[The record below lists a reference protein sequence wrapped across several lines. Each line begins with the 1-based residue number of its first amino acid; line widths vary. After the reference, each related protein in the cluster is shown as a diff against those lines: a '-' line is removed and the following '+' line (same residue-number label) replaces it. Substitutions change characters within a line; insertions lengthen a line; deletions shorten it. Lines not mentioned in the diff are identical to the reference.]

1 MPQVPMLVYVIA
13 AAGVAFLLGWTI
25 FRLRYEKTHG
35 QARTVSEGLVAD
47 ARKEAGGIIK
57 SAELEAKEEV
67 FRARQR
73 FEKETE
79 KLRDEGRRRQD
90 NLDQREDNLH
100 RREDNL
106 HKKVAF
112 IDQKESRIDVQEAEL
127 RTGQESVSVERE
139 KVASVLNEQNRKLEL
154 IAGMSADHAKKLLM
168 ENMIS
173 DARHAAAKSVQNV
186 RDETERTSRRESMKI
201 LSLAIQRYAAEHV
214 AESTV
219 SVVDLP
225 SEDMKGRII
234 GREGRNIRA
243 FELASGVD
251 VIIDDTPGAVIVSG
265 FDPVRR
271 EVARQSLEILIR
283 DGRIHPARIEE
294 VVKKT
299 TQEMMERIREIG
311 EHACLD
317 VGLQNI
323 STDLYPYIGRL
334 NYRTS
339 YGQNLLKHSNEVA
352 SVSAVIASELGLD
365 PRLAKR
371 CGFLHD
377 IGKSVD
383 HEVEG
388 PHAVIGAR
396 LCKKHGEQDAV
407 INAVGGHHQDV
418 EPESPYTFITS
429 AADAVSAS
437 RPGARRES
445 VDSYVQRLE
454 NLEEIA
460 DGFDGVEKSFAIQAG
475 REVRVLVNHH
485 KVTDAE
491 AAVLAEEISRRVEAE
506 LEYPGQIK
514 IMVIRETRSSSYA
527 K

>member
-1 MPQVPMLVYVIA
+1 MPQFSLIVAVIA
-13 AAGVAFLLGWTI
+13 TAIVFFVVGWTL
-25 FRLRYEKTHG
+25 FRVRSEKRHG
-35 QARTVSEGLVAD
+35 QARLVSEGLIAD
-47 ARKEAGGIIK
+47 AEKEGRGIIK
-57 SAELEAKEEV
+57 AAQLEAKEEV
-67 FRARQR
+67 YQARHR
-73 FEKETE
+73 FEKKTE
-79 KLRDEGRRRQD
+79 ELRLESRRRQEG
-90 NLDQREDNLH
+90 LD
-100 RREDNL
+100 RREENL

-112 IDQKESRIDVQEAEL
+112 IDEKESRLDRQDAEV
-127 RTGQESVSVERE
+127 RACRE
-139 KVASVLNEQNRKLEL
+139 QLDADRKQLAAVIAQQNRKLEQ
-154 IAGMSADHAKKLLM
+154 IAGMSAEKAKQHLM

-173 DARHAAAKSVQNV
+173 DARHAAAKSVQQI
-186 RDETERTSRRESMKI
+186 REETERVSRRESMKI

-225 SEDMKGRII
+225 SDDMKGRII

-243 FELASGVD
+243 FELATGVD
-251 VIIDDTPGAVIVSG
+251 VIIDDTPGAVVVSG

-283 DGRIHPARIEE
+283 DGRIHPGRIEE
-294 VVKKT
+294 VVARTDRDMQVK
-299 TQEMMERIREIG
+299 IREIG

-317 VGLQNI
+317 LGLQNV
-323 STDLYPYIGRL
+323 SADLFPYIGRL

-339 YGQNLLKHSNEVA
+339 YGQNLLKHSSEVA
-352 SVSAVIASELGLD
+352 AVSAVIASELGLD

-377 IGKSVD
+377 IGKAAD
-383 HEVEG
+383 HEIEG

-396 LCKKHGEQDAV
+396 LCKKFGEQETV
-407 INAVGGHHQDV
+407 INAVEGHHQDV
-418 EPESPYTFITS
+418 EPTTPYTFITA

-437 RPGARRES
+437 RPGARREA

-460 DGFDGVEKSFAIQAG
+460 DSFDGVEKCFAIQAG
-475 REVRVLVNHH
+475 REVRVLVNHT
-485 KVTDAE
+485 KINDAE
-491 AAVLAEEISRRVEAE
+491 AAVLAEEISRRVEGE

-514 IMVIRETRSSSYA
+514 IMVIRETRSTSIA